1 MDGPSRNQTLP
12 NDTLSH
18 ACLCDVEVDSDN
30 LTCVHQ
36 RMSRPF
42 GRPGEYIMRVF
53 LPRTGQ
59 SSPSRVSRERAVFGS
74 VSSDRIIDTSSPC
87 LGKVAVRL

>member
-1 MDGPSRNQTLP
+1 MTLP
-12 NDTLSH
+12 NDIFSH

-59 SSPSRVSRERAVFGS
+59 SSPSRVSRERPVFGG
-74 VSSDRIIDTSSPC
+74 SSSGGII
-87 LGKVAVRL
+87 GKVEVCL